1 MRFKLFTADNAG
13 DAQSAVNEWLAE
25 QAKQAVIHKSETR
38 LHTIKEKG
46 LDVLA
51 VTVSVW
57 YD

>member
-13 DAQSAVNEWLAE
+13 DAETAVNDWLE
-25 QAKQAVIHKSETR
+25 QAKEVVIHKSETK

>member
-13 DAQSAVNEWLAE
+13 DVESAVNEWLGGQKMQPA
-25 QAKQAVIHKSETR
+25 IHKSETN
-38 LHTIKEKG
+38 LHSIKEKG